1 MKKLNLHSF
10 IVFLSHDE
18 TDNSLVYKYRWL
30 KRSPIFDTK
39 KESQFLF
46 FSWFQSKSFTDTW
59 PMSVHN
65 LSTSSCFCPIY
76 RQVEHEYHIRC
87 YRLFSHRRWTS
98 IPSFILPS
106 VVVIQICQIREL
118 AWKPPRWLLIG
129 AIMEFYAN
137 KLSWLTVTL
146 QWLGPTLVTWPAG
159 ASSLAGAIMRK
170 LSFTIE
176 LENDTYRFISVF
188 IGQFSRV
195 MFVLDYRVPSNCMS
209 WWL

>member
-1 MKKLNLHSF
+1 MMKLTTPWWISTSGSRGHLDLTLKGGTVLIF
-10 IVFLSHDE
+10 FHDY
-18 TDNSLVYKYRWL
+18 SPGL
-30 KRSPIFDTK
+30 SPIHDPCRSLICQLQAVFA
-39 KESQFLF
+39 
-46 FSWFQSKSFTDTW
+46 
-59 PMSVHN
+59 
-65 LSTSSCFCPIY
+65 LSTGRYSMKITSDAIVSFLTDDEPQY
-76 RQVEHEYHIRC
+76 R
-87 YRLFSHRRWTS
+87 
-98 IPSFILPS
+98 PSFSLCGS
-106 VVVIQICQIREL
+106 YSNMSNRGVGVK
-118 AWKPPRWLLIG
+118 ASSWLLIG